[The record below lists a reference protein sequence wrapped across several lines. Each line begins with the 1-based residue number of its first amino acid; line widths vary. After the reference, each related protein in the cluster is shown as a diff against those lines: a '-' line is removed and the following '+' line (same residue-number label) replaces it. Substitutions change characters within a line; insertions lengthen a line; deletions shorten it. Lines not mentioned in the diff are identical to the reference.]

1 MGYGDDD
8 LSSFEKSR
16 LGINPAHSVYLVRN
30 SLGDVVSIK
39 AVDHVGNRENVI
51 DLRSPMHREGQSSVI
66 EAVKMVYGGLSKL
79 PQNYIVVMGPSG
91 QLSRGTLS
99 GASGYSPGESK
110 SRNAERVAGSVMGN
124 SSALE
129 SFKGGERRRV
139 ASDAYGP
146 GEGSASYF
154 QDQSG
159 YGRKT
164 LPEERGK
171 VKKTLPEKPHADK
184 SIDELMK
191 ELAFSEQKRI
201 MDEALSLKKGKARVN
216 YSETRAEDLSD
227 IWESSV
233 F

>member
-8 LSSFEKSR
+8 LSSFEKSL

-39 AVDHVGNRENVI
+39 TVDHVGNRENVI

-79 PQNYIVVMGPSG
+79 PQNYIVVMDPSG

-110 SRNAERVAGSVMGN
+110 SRNAERVTGSVMGN
-124 SSALE
+124 NSTLE

-146 GEGSASYF
+146 GESSAPYF
-154 QDQSG
+154 QDKSE
-159 YGRKT
+159 YGKKT
-164 LPEERGK
+164 LPEEMGT
-171 VKKTLPEKPHADK
+171 VEKTMPEK
-184 SIDELMK
+184 SIDELMADF
-191 ELAFSEQKRI
+191 AFAEQKRI
-201 MDEALSLKKGKARVN
+201 MNEALSLKRRKARVN
-216 YSETRAEDLSD
+216 CSDTYAKDLSD
-227 IWESSV
+227 TWEFSV